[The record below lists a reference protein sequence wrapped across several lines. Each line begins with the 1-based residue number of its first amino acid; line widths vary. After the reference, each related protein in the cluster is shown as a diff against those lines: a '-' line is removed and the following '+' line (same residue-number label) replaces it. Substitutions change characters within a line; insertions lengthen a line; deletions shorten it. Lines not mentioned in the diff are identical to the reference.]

1 MLEGSGVKRFFA
13 HNWEKLVLWTILI
26 GLFYLLRPF
35 FLLIFLTFLIT
46 YLTKTGID
54 WVVRRLNMNYR
65 WATIVVFVLFLS
77 LLGSVG
83 AWMGP
88 KLVIQS
94 NQILTEIAGDSEKQA
109 QEKINRFAD
118 KIVVR
123 IVGQEKGREFIGSEE
138 YAALMTTLKDEAIR
152 AIKTALPNVL
162 QTLLNLVKLGWKLFI
177 SLLLAIIFSFALVLD
192 WRRIAARMRALET
205 SRIGTFYQHVAP
217 HLQAFAVVL
226 GKAFRAQAII
236 ATCNTILTAAGLW
249 YFNVPNIALLSA
261 IVFLCGFIPILGTF
275 LSSIPILLFGIQHGG
290 LDLMIKLVA
299 LIALVHAFEAYLL
312 NPKITAD
319 VLHVHPLLILVL
331 LLLGERF
338 FGIWGMVVGVPIG
351 YYVITVLTKKDD
363 HLAAEAPQRPP
374 P

>member
-13 HNWEKLVLWTILI
+13 NHWEKMVLWTILI

-46 YLTKTGID
+46 YITKTGID
-54 WVVRRLNMNYR
+54 WIVRRWNMNYR
-65 WATIVVFVLFLS
+65 WATSIVFVLFVC
-77 LLGSVG
+77 LLGAIGS
-83 AWMGP
+83 WIGP

-94 NQILTEIAGDSEKQA
+94 NQILTELAGDSDKQTP
-109 QEKINRFAD
+109 EKIHRFVEN
-118 KIVVR
+118 IVVR
-123 IVGQEKGREFIGSEE
+123 VVGREKGQEVIGSEE
-138 YAALMTTLKDEAIR
+138 YAAVMTSLKAEATR
-152 AIKTALPNVL
+152 AIKTSLPSL
-162 QTLLNLVKLGWKLFI
+162 LHILLNLVKLGWKLFI
-177 SLLLAIIFSFALVLD
+177 SLLLAIIISFVLVLD
-192 WRRIAARMRALET
+192 WQRIAARMRELEL
-205 SRIGTFYQHVAP
+205 SRIRTFYLNAAP
-217 HLQAFAVVL
+217 HLQAFAIVL

-249 YFNVPNIALLSA
+249 CFDVPNIALLSA

-351 YYVITVLTKKDD
+351 YYVISVLIKKDE
-363 HLAAEAPQRPP
+363 HLTAETPPRPP